1 MMNPVIEAIKNRQ
14 SIRAYEP
21 KPVPKDIINTIIEA
35 GNQAPSQ
42 GRMVKGETLFQPWRF
57 VVVEDLEFKQKLV
70 QTTLPFWKKSFESI
84 KETNPEVYRKVMI
97 QYDAMDEPKDMITMV
112 HLSYSLSL
120 AQLNTL

>member
-1 MMNPVIEAIKNRQ
+1 VKAMMNPVIEAIKNRQ

-21 KPVPKDIINTIIEA
+21 KPVPRDIINTIIEA

-57 VVVEDLEFKQKLV
+57 VVVEDREFKQKLV

-84 KETNPEVYRKVMI
+84 TKMFI
-97 QYDAMDEPKDMITMV
+97 FAHFEPLFNLWML
-112 HLSYSLSL
+112 HLPIICY
-120 AQLNTL
+120 